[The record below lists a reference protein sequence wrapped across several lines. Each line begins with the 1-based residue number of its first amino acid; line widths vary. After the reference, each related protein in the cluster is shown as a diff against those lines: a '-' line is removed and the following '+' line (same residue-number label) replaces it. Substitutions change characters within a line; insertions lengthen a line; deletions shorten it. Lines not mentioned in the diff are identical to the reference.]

1 MEPRRH
7 GRWWVGAFAL
17 CLALLGLWVVAV
29 LALQPAQAGPLSL
42 GFDLRSRLQA
52 DYSPDPLGQRI
63 ASLRLTIVDDVLRDL
78 GLSPQAAEAER
89 EALEAAMSQP
99 VPTATAR
106 DFAGSAPFTA
116 TASPT
121 ATATET
127 PVPTPT
133 PIPTRTPRPTRTPKP
148 TETEPPPAPTSP
160 PSEDNQDPQICC
172 FDLDPD
178 PGPLAA
184 CTISVTGIHIY
195 DAAPSSG
202 VDDGDVRLK
211 YRDPESGDL
220 IYFAT
225 TRLSGGWTAGPGS
238 AWDAWYE
245 GTITIRDVE
254 VGVLPPGSL
263 HTVARLIAHA
273 RAAEEAETETIQVW
287 IKVSDIAGHT
297 IYAGPFSYELSVDC
311 P

>member
-17 CLALLGLWVVAV
+17 FLALLGLWVVAV
-29 LALQPAQAGPLSL
+29 LALQPAEAGPLSL
-42 GFDLRSRLQA
+42 SFDLRSRLRA

-89 EALEAAMSQP
+89 QALEAAMSQP

-116 TASPT
+116 TASAT

-133 PIPTRTPRPTRTPKP
+133 PIPPRTPRPTRTPKP

-160 PSEDNQDPQICC
+160 SPIDTKDPEICC

-184 CTISVTGIHIY
+184 CTISVTGIHIF
-195 DAAPSSG
+195 DPGPSSG
-202 VDDGDVRLK
+202 IDDSDVVLK
-211 YRDPESGDL
+211 YRDPETGDYV
-220 IYFAT
+220 YFST
-225 TRLSGGWTAGPGS
+225 TRTSGGWTAGPGS
-238 AWDAWYE
+238 AWDAWYQ
-245 GTITIRDVE
+245 GTLTISGVE
-254 VGVLPPGSL
+254 VGLLDPGML
-263 HTVARLIAHA
+263 HAVARLIERA
-273 RAAEEAETETIQVW
+273 RATSGGESIQVW
-287 IKVSDIAGHT
+287 IKVTDSAGHT
-297 IYAGPFSYELSVDC
+297 AYAGPFSYELSVDC

>member
-1 MEPRRH
+1 MEARH
-7 GRWWVGAFAL
+7 RSRWWVGAFAL
-17 CLALLGLWVVAV
+17 FLALLGLWVMAV

-42 GFDLRSRLQA
+42 RLDLRSRLRA

-121 ATATET
+121 VTATDT
-127 PVPTPT
+127 PVATPT
-133 PIPTRTPRPTRTPKP
+133 SIPTRTPRPTRTPKP

-160 PSEDNQDPQICC
+160 SPGDTRAPEICA

-178 PGPLAA
+178 PGPLTA

-195 DAAPSSG
+195 DPGPSSG
-202 VDDGDVRLK
+202 IDDSDVVLK
-211 YRDPESGDL
+211 YRDPESGNYV
-220 IYFAT
+220 YFS
-225 TRLSGGWTAGPGS
+225 TRRTSGGWTAGPGS

-245 GTITIRDVE
+245 GVLTLSDVE
-254 VGVLPPGSL
+254 VGLLDTGSL
-263 HTVARLIAHA
+263 HAVARLVERV
-273 RAAEEAETETIQVW
+273 RASSGSVTIQVW
-287 IKVSDIAGHT
+287 IRVTDNAGHT
-297 IYAGPFSYELSVDC
+297 TYAGPFSYELSVDC
-311 P
+311 D